1 MDECERCGED
11 LTAFDGVRPKD
22 SLERSIVKDPLER
35 LKPHAAVKVD
45 PKTPVRA
52 VMELLEKH
60 SIPVLVVEGDSLL
73 GIITERDILFRVM
86 GGTLDLD
93 QTPVRDIMTPEPES
107 LASSDKIAH
116 ALNKMAVGG
125 FRHIPILKD
134 GKPDSIV
141 GVKDVLA
148 YLAEMFPKSVRN
160 SR

>member
-45 PKTPVRA
+45 PETPVRA

-60 SIPVLVVEGDSLL
+60 SLPVLVVKGDSLL
-73 GIITERDILFRVM
+73 GIVTERDILFRVM
-86 GGTLDLD
+86 GAALDPD
-93 QTPVRDIMTPEPES
+93 QTPVRDIMTAEPEA
-107 LASSDKIAH
+107 LAASDRIAH

-125 FRHIPILKD
+125 FRHIPVLKD
-134 GKPDSIV
+134 GKPEAIV
-141 GVKDVLA
+141 GVMDILS
-148 YLAEMFPKSVRN
+148 YLAEMFPKNVRN
-160 SR
+160 PR